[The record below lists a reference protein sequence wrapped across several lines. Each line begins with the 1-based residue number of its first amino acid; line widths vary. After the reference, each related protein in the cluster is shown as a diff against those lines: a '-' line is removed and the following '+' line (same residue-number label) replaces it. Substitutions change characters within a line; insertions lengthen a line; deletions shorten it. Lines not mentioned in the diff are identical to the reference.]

1 MEDQEV
7 EVEEEELKAAYK
19 GVIDFALAEREE
31 LKGSNDVL
39 KEALG
44 RSREEAR
51 EREEEVA
58 SLKEIAASLQRAL
71 EESRSNED
79 ALKEEKERV
88 DGERAAL
95 IAATE
100 SSEEVL
106 RRLEDAGK
114 AMSDE
119 LLASRSQVNEP
130 LDSWHGKHQSSDP
143 WWLRAAWDG
152 SMDRW

>member
-39 KEALG
+39 KEALE

-71 EESRSNED
+71 EESRSNEGV
-79 ALKEEKERV
+79 LKEEKERV
-88 DGERAAL
+88 DRERGAL

-119 LLASRSQVNEP
+119 LLASRSQVNES
-130 LDSWHGKHQSSDP
+130 LDSWHENTNSLTSNGHE
-143 WWLRAAWDG
+143 LIEMG
-152 SMDRW
+152 RWIED

>member
-39 KEALG
+39 KEALE
-44 RSREEAR
+44 RSRKEAR
-51 EREEEVA
+51 EREEEVV

-71 EESRSNED
+71 EESRSNEGV
-79 ALKEEKERV
+79 LKEEKERV
-88 DGERAAL
+88 DRERGAL

-119 LLASRSQVNEP
+119 LLASRSQVNES
-130 LDSWHGKHQSSDP
+130 LDSWHENANS
-143 WWLRAAWDG
+143 LT
-152 SMDRW
+152 